1 MKPWKTILGI
11 CLVFVLGMLAGGL
24 LAARI
29 VDHRIRAFMQRGPDA
44 VVELIETR
52 LHRELHLD
60 TTQRTDVDNAIQQAR
75 IHLKEVRHEVQPRVD
90 QAFLQA
96 ESDIRAKLRSDQ
108 AEKFDKIIAR
118 TRAQWGQ

>member
-1 MKPWKTILGI
+1 MKHWKTILGI

-24 LAARI
+24 LTARI
-29 VDHRIRAFMQRGPDA
+29 VDRRIRAFMQRGPDA

-60 TTQRTDVDNAIQQAR
+60 AAQQADVDKAIQQAR
-75 IHLKEVRHEVQPRVD
+75 VRLKAVRHEVQPRVD
-90 QAFLQA
+90 EAFLQA
-96 ESDIRAKLRSDQ
+96 EADIRAKLRADQ

-118 TRAQWGQ
+118 TRARWRE